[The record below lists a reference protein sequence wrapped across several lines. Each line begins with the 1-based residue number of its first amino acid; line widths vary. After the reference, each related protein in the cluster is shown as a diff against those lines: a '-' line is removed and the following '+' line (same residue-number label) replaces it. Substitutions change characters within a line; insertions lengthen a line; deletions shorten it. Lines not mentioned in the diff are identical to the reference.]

1 MSAFDSKGERVE
13 ELAKWSHED
22 LVQARWGA
30 GNELYRAKRALEDR
44 QQMLD
49 NARKWYEEQVE
60 KIEHEA
66 LEAPEKIARLKKWVE
81 ELDERL
87 ARLKV
92 ESKPKAS
99 VWDKAA
105 RDAEIDRLTKRLLA
119 GDVGAAEELKKV
131 MMK

>member
-1 MSAFDSKGERVE
+1 MSAFDKRGEQVE

-22 LVQARWGA
+22 LVLARFHA
-30 GNELYRAKRALEDR
+30 GGDLYRAKRALEDR
-44 QQMLD
+44 QQLLD

-66 LEAPEKIARLKKWVE
+66 LEAPGKIARLKKWVE

-92 ESKPKAS
+92 ESKPKS

-119 GDVGAAEELKKV
+119 GDVGAAEELKRV